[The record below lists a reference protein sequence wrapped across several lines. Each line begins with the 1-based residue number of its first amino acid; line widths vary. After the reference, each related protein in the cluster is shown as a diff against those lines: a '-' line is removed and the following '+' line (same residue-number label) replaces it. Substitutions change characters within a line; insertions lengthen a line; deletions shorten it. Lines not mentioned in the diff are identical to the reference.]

1 MKKSKLLLLPAAALM
16 LAFASCTPEE
26 TPEPEVPTNTTPTAP
41 EPPKPQPAGVHGALI
56 ALQMDFTYT
65 ASGFP
70 VTLSTEM
77 GIAAFYDAIGSS
89 TLVDGGAVTVNSNA
103 LTKNAN
109 NSYLVT
115 AGIPTQTPTTLG
127 LDGNINWNV
136 SGSSNVPAFGYNI
149 DGTVYPFIDYTGTI
163 PTDITRANG
172 VTLNFTNA
180 NTKNADS
187 VYVMIVSG
195 SASVLKHFDANAGNV
210 TITAAEL
217 NGLAASTS
225 TSPAYIEIVPW
236 TILAWPLHVGKM
248 YAVIN
253 ERAIVRTINLN

>member
-1 MKKSKLLLLPAAALM
+1 MKKSKLLLLPAALM

-89 TLVDGGAVTVNSNA
+89 TLVDGGTVTVNSNA

-149 DGTVYPFIDYTGTI
+149 DGTVYPFVDYTGTI
-163 PTDITRANG
+163 PTDITKANG
-172 VTLNFTNA
+172 MVLNFTTA
-180 NTKNADS
+180 NTKSADS

-195 SASVLKHFDANAGNV
+195 STTFLKSYHGNAGNV

-217 NGLAASTS
+217 SGLAASSS
-225 TSPAYIEIVPW
+225 TAPAYIEIVPW
-236 TILAWPLHVGKM
+236 KVLAWPNHMGKIF
-248 YAVIN
+248 AVIN
-253 ERAIVRTINLN
+253 ERAIVKTINLN